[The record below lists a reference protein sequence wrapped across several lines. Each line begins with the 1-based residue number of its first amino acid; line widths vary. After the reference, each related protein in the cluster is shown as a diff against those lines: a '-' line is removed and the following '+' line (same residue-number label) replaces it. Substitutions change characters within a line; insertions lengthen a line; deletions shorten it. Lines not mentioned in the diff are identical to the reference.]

1 MILSKAFLLL
11 LNKKAKPDSIL
22 YLAAFFPE
30 NAGYHWRV
38 QKWSETLMEEGYN
51 VEIVHAL
58 NKDEFYM
65 LKENN
70 FPLFLIR
77 FLRRRFRQVVHSRNF
92 ETVIV
97 RRELLL
103 FNDYGNLF
111 LEKLL
116 LKIHPDAILDF
127 DDDIAAAKGQPRE
140 IRNIYARLIRENG
153 DKFNQSLRFYNRF
166 IVASNYLKSQ
176 LLNLSPDLDHEA
188 VLVMPTCVDYNKY
201 PQKKYSLS
209 DNIVSFGWIGGE
221 HNYPLLESLLPI
233 LERVADTAE
242 IELLVISGKPF
253 KYEEN
258 LNVHFIPWSLE
269 TELENLYQVDI
280 GLMPLS
286 QLDVDKGKSG
296 FKLIQYM
303 GLGIVSIASAIT
315 INKEIVNDKVNGF
328 LVHDDDWEK
337 VIRSVLWQKKNFEMI
352 GSSAKATIDTQFTFQ
367 SNKSEYVKFVTNT

>member
-1 MILSKAFLLL
+1 MILSKTLLL
-11 LNKKAKPDSIL
+11 LLKKKAKPDSIL

-58 NKDEFYM
+58 NKDEFYT

-92 ETVIV
+92 ETIIV

-140 IRNIYARLIRENG
+140 IRYIYARLIRENG

-176 LLNLSPDLDHEA
+176 LLNLSPDLYHEA

-209 DNIVSFGWIGGE
+209 DNKVSFGWIGGE

-269 TELENLYQVDI
+269 TEVENLYQVDI